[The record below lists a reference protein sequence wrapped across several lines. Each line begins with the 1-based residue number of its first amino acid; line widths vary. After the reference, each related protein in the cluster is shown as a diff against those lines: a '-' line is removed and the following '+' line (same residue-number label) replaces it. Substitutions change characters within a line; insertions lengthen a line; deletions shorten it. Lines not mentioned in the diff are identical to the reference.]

1 MRNIRLLGSI
11 YNKINNYNM
20 EQISYSVGELKRI
33 IRESATEFEPKLG
46 DNVMSDN
53 KKNNDKSYNDAEKAA
68 KDFDGGLNPRAKGKL
83 PDKEDGNRT
92 TLEYTSRTEPSKE
105 YKEKVEAQLQGYTS
119 KLEKNNKIAK
129 AAEFDN
135 DGQIAKQIKDASN
148 KMEKEK
154 KELETSGLQGSKLN
168 KKDKNTLYENMKP
181 MAKRL
186 NFKHTRF
193 LNESQMLSRIPE
205 EYKRD
210 GQVIYMKDANDNEY
224 IVECVKSENTGF
236 IETNVISYNNEKV
249 MNEQVNRIQELFDYK
264 TPNTYAPS
272 SMKTRVDESKGFED
286 IMNLSRGLIK

>member
-1 MRNIRLLGSI
+1 
-11 YNKINNYNM
+11 M
-20 EQISYSVGELKRI
+20 EQISYSVGELRKI

-46 DNVMSDN
+46 TNVMSDN
-53 KKNNDKSYNDAEKAA
+53 KKNNDKSYKDAEKAA
-68 KDFDGGLNPRAKGKL
+68 KDFDGGLKPQEKGKL

-92 TLEYTSRTEPSKE
+92 TLDYTPRTEPSKE
-105 YKEKVEAQLQGYTS
+105 YKEKVDAQLQGYTS
-119 KLEKNNKIAK
+119 KLEKDNKIAK

-135 DGQIAKQIKDASN
+135 NGQITKQMKDASD
-148 KMEKEK
+148 KLKKAKED
-154 KELETSGLQGSKLN
+154 LEASGLQGSNLDKE
-168 KKDKNTLYENMKP
+168 DKNTLYENMKP
-181 MAKRL
+181 TAKRL

-210 GQVIYMKDANDNEY
+210 GQVIYMKDAHDNEY
-224 IVECVKSENTGF
+224 MVECVKSEKTGF
-236 IETNVISYNNEKV
+236 IETNVISYNNEKI